1 MSILR
6 KIPFLF
12 LFMVVAPVALSVVY
26 YYQHASSQYVT
37 EAHYIIRG
45 TEKSPSDMLG
55 MLTGMPGLSASAG
68 ESLIAQDYILSRQF
82 LSESKQNIDIRNMF
96 TQAEIDWWASL
107 RPDLIAYFLDPKEKV
122 SEEDLLAY
130 WQDNIVEISYD
141 SNSGISVLEITAFKP
156 EDTVKIAK
164 EVLSKIR
171 KFVNTLTD
179 NSRSDALKLAT
190 DELQRA
196 ELNLNDLREKIVKYG
211 DKEQIIIPQQRVIA
225 DQGIIT
231 ELRGRLALLEAE
243 FIRLNSFM
251 QPTSPEIR
259 NARAKINSIKRQIAK
274 QITRSKGKRKTVTRV
289 IQKTNT
295 FKSELK
301 FAEQVYLAA
310 LSSYRVA
317 RLESTRKQQYL
328 NVIVQPQLPDES
340 QKPEK
345 LISILSVFFTS
356 FMIWGIVSLLLATV
370 KDHIG
375 WV

>member
-12 LFMVVAPVALSVVY
+12 LLMVVAPVALSGVY
-26 YYQHASSQYVT
+26 YYKHAASQYVT

-82 LSESKQNIDIRNMF
+82 LAESKQNIDIRKMF
-96 TQAEIDWWASL
+96 TGSDIDWWASL
-107 RPDLIAYFLDPKEKV
+107 RPDLIAYFLNPKEKV
-122 SEEDLLAY
+122 SEEDLLLY
-130 WQDNIVEISYD
+130 WQDNIIDINYD

-179 NSRSDALKLAT
+179 SSRSDALKLAS

-196 ELNLNDLREKIVKYG
+196 ELDLNDLREKIVKYG

-225 DQGIIT
+225 DEGIIT
-231 ELRGRLALLEAE
+231 ELRGRLASLEAE

-259 NARAKINSIKRQIAK
+259 NVRARINSIKRQIAK
-274 QITRSKGKRKTVTRV
+274 QTRRSKGKRKTVTRV

-328 NVIVQPQLPDES
+328 NVIVPPQLPDEP

-345 LISILSVFFTS
+345 LMSILSVFFTS

>member
-37 EAHYIIRG
+37 EAHYIIGG

>member
-12 LFMVVAPVALSVVY
+12 LLMVVTPVALSAVY
-26 YYQHASSQYVT
+26 YYKHASPQYVT

-82 LSESKQNIDIRNMF
+82 LSESKQHIDIKRMF
-96 TQAEIDWWASL
+96 TREEIDWWASL
-107 RPDLIAYFLDPKEKV
+107 RPDLIAYLIDPKERV

-130 WQDNIVEISYD
+130 WQDNIVDINYD
-141 SNSGISVLEITAFKP
+141 TNSGITVLEVTAFKP
-156 EDTVKIAK
+156 EDAVKIAK
-164 EVLSKIR
+164 EVLGKTLI
-171 KFVNTLTD
+171 FVNTLT
-179 NSRSDALKLAT
+179 NSSRSDALSLANS
-190 DELQRA
+190 ELQVA
-196 ELNLNDLREKIVKYG
+196 KLNLDDMREKIAKYG

-231 ELRGRLALLEAE
+231 ELRGRLATLEAE
-243 FIRLNSFM
+243 FMRLNSFM
-251 QPTSPEIR
+251 QPTSPEVR
-259 NARAKINSIKRQIAK
+259 NAYAKITSLKRQIAK
-274 QITRSKGKRKTVTRV
+274 QVARSKGKRKTVTRV

-295 FKSELK
+295 FKSELE
-301 FAEQVYLAA
+301 FAEQIYLAA
-310 LSSYRVA
+310 LSSYRMA
-317 RLESTRKQQYL
+317 RLESNRKQQYL
-328 NVIVQPQLPDES
+328 DVIVQPQLPDES

-345 LISILSVFFTS
+345 LISILSVFFSS
-356 FMIWGIVSLLLATV
+356 FMLWGIVSLLFATV

>member
-12 LFMVVAPVALSVVY
+12 LLMVVAPVALSAVY
-26 YYQHASSQYVT
+26 YYQYASPQYVT

-55 MLTGMPGLSASAG
+55 MLTGMPGLSSSAG
-68 ESLIAQDYILSRQF
+68 ESLIAQDYILSHQF
-82 LSESKQNIDIRNMF
+82 LSQSKQHIDIKKMF
-96 TQAEIDWWASL
+96 AREDIDWWSSL
-107 RPDLIAYFLDPKEKV
+107 RPDLVAYLLDPKEKV
-122 SEEDLLAY
+122 SEEDLLVY
-130 WQDNIVEISYD
+130 WKDNIVDINYD
-141 SNSGISVLEITAFKP
+141 TSSGITVLEVTAFNP
-156 EDTVKIAK
+156 EDAVKIAK
-164 EVLSKIR
+164 EVLSETL
-171 KFVNTLTD
+171 KFVNTLT
-179 NSRSDALKLAT
+179 NSSRSDALSLANS
-190 DELQRA
+190 ELQA
-196 ELNLNDLREKIVKYG
+196 AKLNLDNLREKIAKYG

-231 ELRGRLALLEAE
+231 ELRGLLATLEAD
-243 FIRLNSFM
+243 FMRLNSFM
-251 QPTSPEIR
+251 QPTSLEVR
-259 NARAKINSIKRQIAK
+259 NARAKITSLKRQIAK
-274 QITRSKGKRKTVTRV
+274 QIKRSKGKRKTVTRV

-295 FKSELK
+295 FASELG

-317 RLESTRKQQYL
+317 RLESSRKQQYL
-328 NVIVQPQLPDES
+328 DVIVHPQLPDES
-340 QKPEK
+340 QKPKK

-356 FMIWGIVSLLLATV
+356 FMLWGIVSLLFATV

>member
-12 LFMVVAPVALSVVY
+12 LLMVVTPVALSAVY
-26 YYQHASSQYVT
+26 YYKYASPQYVT

-68 ESLIAQDYILSRQF
+68 ESLIAHDYILSHEF
-82 LSESKQNIDIRNMF
+82 LSQSKQHLDIKKMF
-96 TQAEIDWWASL
+96 SREGIDWWASL
-107 RPDLIAYFLDPKEKV
+107 RPDLIAYLIDPKEKV

-130 WQDNIVEISYD
+130 WQDNIVDINYD
-141 SNSGISVLEITAFKP
+141 TNSGITVLEVMAFKP

-164 EVLSKIR
+164 EILSKTLI
-171 KFVNTLTD
+171 FVNTLT
-179 NSRSDALKLAT
+179 NSSRSDALSLANS
-190 DELQRA
+190 ELQTA
-196 ELNLNDLREKIVKYG
+196 KINLDDLRDKIAKYG
-211 DKEQIIIPQQRVIA
+211 DKEQIVIPQQRVIA

-231 ELRGRLALLEAE
+231 ELRGRLATLETE
-243 FIRLNSFM
+243 FMRLNSFM
-251 QPTSPEIR
+251 QPTSPEVR
-259 NARAKINSIKRQIAK
+259 NAYAKITSVKRQIAK
-274 QITRSKGKRKTVTRV
+274 QVARSKGKRKTVTRV

-295 FKSELK
+295 FKSELA
-301 FAEQVYLAA
+301 FAEQIYLAA

-317 RLESTRKQQYL
+317 RLESNRKQQYL
-328 NVIVQPQLPDES
+328 DVIVQPQLPDES

-345 LISILSVFFTS
+345 LTSILSVLFSS
-356 FMIWGIVSLLLATV
+356 FMLWGIVSLLFATV

>member
-12 LFMVVAPVALSVVY
+12 LLMVVAPVTLSTVY
-26 YYQHASSQYVT
+26 YYQHASPQYVA

-82 LSESKQNIDIRNMF
+82 LSQAKQHLDIRRMF
-96 TQAEIDWWASL
+96 TRKDVDWWASL
-107 RPDLIAYFLDPKEKV
+107 RPDLISYLLDPTEKV
-122 SEEDLLAY
+122 SEEDLLEY
-130 WQDNIVEISYD
+130 WQNNVIEVNYD
-141 SNSGISVLEITAFKP
+141 SNSGITVLEITAFKP
-156 EDTVKIAK
+156 QDAVKITK
-164 EVLSKIR
+164 EVLSSILT
-171 KFVNTLTD
+171 FVNNLSN
-179 NSRSDALKLAT
+179 NSRSDALSLAAS
-190 DELQRA
+190 ELQA
-196 ELNLNDLREKIVKYG
+196 AKLNLDDLREKIAKYG
-211 DKEQIIIPQQRVIA
+211 DKEQVIIPQQRVIA

-231 ELRGRLALLEAE
+231 ELRGQLVGLEAE
-243 FIRLNSFM
+243 LTRLNSFM
-251 QPTSPEIR
+251 QPTSLEVR
-259 NARAKINSIKRQIAK
+259 SVKVKIASLKRQVEK
-274 QITRSKGKRKTVTRV
+274 QIARSKGKRKTVTRV

-295 FKSELK
+295 FKSELE
-301 FAEQVYLAA
+301 FVEQIYLAA

-317 RLESTRKQQYL
+317 RLESSRKQQYL
-328 NVIVQPQLPDES
+328 EVIVQPQLPDES
-340 QKPEK
+340 LKPEK

-356 FMIWGIVSLLLATV
+356 FMIWGIVSLLFATV